1 MNICELK
8 AAYQAILDLPIM
20 KYETMRMEL
29 EQLIRENDP
38 VQDKTILYT
47 YDLGGNILSKT
58 EYSYQNGAVDSTPL
72 STVSYTYGD
81 AYWPDLLTAYDGS
94 PITYD
99 GMGNPTSYRGWSFTW
114 QGGRQLKSA
123 SKGTTSL
130 SFAYNESGLR
140 TRKTVGSDIH
150 RYVYR
155 GRTLA
160 AEITDDYVLYF
171 HHDAR
176 GGIVGFTY
184 VSGNTQ
190 TEYFYRKNLQGDV
203 IGIVDSTGANVAEYR
218 YDAWG
223 RILEEIGTMA
233 SVNPIR
239 YRGYC
244 YDAETEM
251 YYLHTRYYDPEVGR
265 FINSDDVSLLGT
277 NGDFASYNLFDYCG
291 NNSASRV
298 DDGGDCWNI
307 IINSFRIS

>member
-1 MNICELK
+1 M
-8 AAYQAILDLPIM
+8 
-20 KYETMRMEL
+20 
-29 EQLIRENDP
+29 
-38 VQDKTILYT
+38 
-47 YDLGGNILSKT
+47 
-58 EYSYQNGAVDSTPL
+58 
-72 STVSYTYGD
+72 
-81 AYWPDLLTAYDGS
+81 
-94 PITYD
+94 
-99 GMGNPTSYRGWSFTW
+99 
-114 QGGRQLKSA
+114 
-123 SKGTTSL
+123 
-130 SFAYNESGLR
+130 
-140 TRKTVGSDIH
+140 
-150 RYVYR
+150 
-155 GRTLA
+155 
-160 AEITDDYVLYF
+160 
-171 HHDAR
+171 
-176 GGIVGFTY
+176 GFTY

-307 IINSFRIS
+307 IIGAVVGAAIGAVVSAATQLVEDPNSWKSSAFWGHVAVSAGAGAITGAVAATGVGLAGQIAVNATVGAVSGLADTAIDADDNTEPMDYLVSALLGGTIGAIAGYLGGPGTASKHMQSAFKTALHNGNWRYFYTQTAKEAIRAGESATSGILRGTIPTISRFAIKYLWSEMLVE